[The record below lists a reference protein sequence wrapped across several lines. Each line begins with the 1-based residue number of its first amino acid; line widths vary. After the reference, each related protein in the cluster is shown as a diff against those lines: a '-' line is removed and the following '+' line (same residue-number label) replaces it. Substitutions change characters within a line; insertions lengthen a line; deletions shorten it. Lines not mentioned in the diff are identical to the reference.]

1 MSEADFAKDFASDGG
16 LPEIDLDDTPVV
28 TIDLDIMERN
38 IRRMQALCDEC
49 GVSLRPHIKTHKTP
63 EIARA
68 QLAAGGRGVTCQ
80 TVGEAEVMAAA
91 GIDDILI
98 TYNVLGESKLRR
110 LRALAERARL
120 SVVCDNETVA
130 RALSSAFADAGTPL
144 SVLVECDAN
153 AGRNGVQSPKEAA
166 ELAAL
171 IDAVPGLRFAGLM
184 FYPINEHTG
193 SFAAAAIAELKTS
206 GLSCEVVSTGG
217 TPSAPKLRSVP
228 QATEHRAGA
237 YIFNDRNHVAK
248 GWATLDECAMRIR
261 ATVVS
266 RPAPDGAILDA
277 GSKTLSSDI
286 FAGLEGYGEIIEYPD
301 AILASLSE
309 EHGVV
314 DLSRCS
320 RKPEVGEIVT
330 IIPNHTCVV
339 TNLHDRL
346 IGVRGGR
353 VETVWRVAARGL
365 VR

>member
-1 MSEADFAKDFASDGG
+1 MSEAGQAKGMTGG
-16 LPEIDLDDTPVV
+16 GGPLEIDLDDTPVL

-38 IRRMQALCDEC
+38 IGRMQALCDEC
-49 GVSLRPHIKTHKTP
+49 GVSLRPHVKTHKTP

-68 QLAAGGRGVTCQ
+68 QLAAGGRGITCQ

-98 TYNVLGESKLRR
+98 TYNILGESKLRR
-110 LRALAERARL
+110 LRALAERIRL
-120 SVVCDNETVA
+120 GVVCDNETVA
-130 RALSSAFADAGTPL
+130 RALSSAFADADTPL

-166 ELAAL
+166 ELGAL
-171 IDAVPGLRFAGLM
+171 INGLAGLRFAGLM

-193 SFAAAAIAELKTS
+193 PFATAAIAELERA
-206 GLSCEVVSTGG
+206 GLVCQVVSTGG

-248 GWATLDECAMRIR
+248 GWADLDECAMRIR

-266 RPAPDGAILDA
+266 RPTSDRAILDA
-277 GSKTLSSDI
+277 GSKTLSSDV
-286 FAGLEGYGEIIEYPD
+286 FTGLEGYGAIVEYPD
-301 AILASLSE
+301 AIIASLSE

-314 DLSRCS
+314 DLSRCR

-346 IGVRGGR
+346 VGVRGGR